1 MRMQGGM
8 RMDPRGLPVGMQE
21 QAALKLAKEIAEKAD
36 RVEGCGEGRPAQR
49 VRPRRLRFP
58 SGDKAEIYLRIR
70 QGVRD
75 GVLQDVRCVLC
86 GEVVRT
92 IVVDCSP
99 DRSCALEF

>member
-8 RMDPRGLPVGMQE
+8 RMDPRGLPMGMQE
-21 QAALKLAKEIAEKAD
+21 QAALKLAKEIEAKAD
-36 RVEGCGEGRPAQR
+36 RVAGRGEGRPAQR
-49 VRPRRLRFP
+49 VWPRRLRFR
-58 SGDKAEIYLRIR
+58 SGDKAEVYLRLR

-99 DRSCALEF
+99 DQILRIRV